1 MVRISIQA
9 AHEQTN
15 PLDLL
20 NDVIKMDKKGVER
33 CWSSDHYMPWW
44 HTGSSGGAAW
54 PWIGAALAKTNIINN
69 SRYRSNAAD
78 IEISSCYCCSSVCHI
93 GFYVSE

>member
-1 MVRISIQA
+1 MVRISVQA
-9 AHEQTN
+9 AHEQAN

-20 NDVIKMDKKGVER
+20 NDPIKMNEKDIER

-54 PWIGAALAKTNIINN
+54 P
-69 SRYRSNAAD
+69 
-78 IEISSCYCCSSVCHI
+78 
-93 GFYVSE
+93 

>member
-20 NDVIKMDKKGVER
+20 NDVIKMDKKGIEK

-54 PWIGAALAKTNIINN
+54 HWIGATLAKTSKII
-69 SRYRSNAAD
+69 
-78 IEISSCYCCSSVCHI
+78 V
-93 GFYVSE
+93 GTG